1 MGNFW
6 KKFCVLLVSVLMMCG
21 CGKNHTKPVT
31 DVVTGIHIL
40 TARDGQLLGRRYN
53 TPEKMR
59 PVLLYLRLLKHG
71 QLQAPIPEPVGEDI
85 FLITVELSNGQKR
98 YYRQAKHRYFSF
110 DGGPWRS
117 IEPDSAAMLY
127 GILRELPDDL

>member
-6 KKFCVLLVSVLMMCG
+6 KKFCVLLVSMLMMCG
-21 CGKNHTKPVT
+21 CGKYHTKPVSE
-31 DVVTGIHIL
+31 VVTTIDIL
-40 TARDGQLLGRRYN
+40 TARDGQLLRRHYN

-59 PVLLYLRLLKHG
+59 SVLLYLRLLKHS
-71 QLQAPIPEPVGEDI
+71 QLQEPIQEPEGEDI
-85 FLITVELSNGQKR
+85 FLITVTLSSGRKR

-117 IEPDSAAMLY
+117 IEPSTAAMLY
-127 GILRELPDDL
+127 GILRELPEDL